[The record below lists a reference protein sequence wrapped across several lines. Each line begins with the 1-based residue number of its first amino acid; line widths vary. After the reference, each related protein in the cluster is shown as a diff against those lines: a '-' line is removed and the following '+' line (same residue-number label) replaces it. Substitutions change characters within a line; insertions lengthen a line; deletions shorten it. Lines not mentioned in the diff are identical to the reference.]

1 MLLEIHW
8 SNTIFQFCLVLSKGN
23 TMNLIYNS
31 EQYSV
36 VEFGADDDNEA
47 LRYGGYEI
55 TDKAVKREFFMG
67 GMQAVTFRK
76 DVSDLIASDPSLEE
90 VDDFLGQFDPYMM
103 QMVTIH

>member
-1 MLLEIHW
+1 
-8 SNTIFQFCLVLSKGN
+8 
-23 TMNLIYNS
+23 MNLIYNS

-47 LRYGGYEI
+47 LRFGGDEI

-67 GMQAVTFRK
+67 GMQAVSFRK

-90 VDDFLGQFDPYMM
+90 VDDFLGQYDSYM
-103 QMVTIH
+103 QQIVTVH

>member
-1 MLLEIHW
+1 
-8 SNTIFQFCLVLSKGN
+8 
-23 TMNLIYNS
+23 MNLIYNS

-55 TDKAVKREFFMG
+55 TDKAVKREFFLG
-67 GMQAVTFRK
+67 GLQAVSFRK

-90 VDDFLGQFDPYMM
+90 VDDFLGQFDSYMM
-103 QMVTIH
+103 QSVTIH